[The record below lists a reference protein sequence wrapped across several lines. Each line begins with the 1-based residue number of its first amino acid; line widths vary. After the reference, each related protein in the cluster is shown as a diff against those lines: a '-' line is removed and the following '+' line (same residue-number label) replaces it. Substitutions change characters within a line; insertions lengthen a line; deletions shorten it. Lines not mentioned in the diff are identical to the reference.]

1 MEATNR
7 EGKTMIDTKNLDDL
21 AKRLTALM
29 PESLGSF
36 QEDIEKNLKSGLKGV
51 LQKMDLVTRE
61 EYDVQAALLLRS
73 QARLAEL
80 EDRIKALEK

>member
-1 MEATNR
+1 
-7 EGKTMIDTKNLDDL
+7 MIDTKNLDDL

>member
-1 MEATNR
+1 
-7 EGKTMIDTKNLDDL
+7 MINSKNLDDF

-29 PESLGSF
+29 PESLGRF

-61 EYDVQAALLLRS
+61 EYDVQTSLLQRS
-73 QARLAEL
+73 QARLVEL
-80 EDRIKALEK
+80 EERISALEK

>member
-1 MEATNR
+1 
-7 EGKTMIDTKNLDDL
+7 MIDSKNLDDF

-29 PESLGSF
+29 PESLGRF

-61 EYDVQAALLLRS
+61 EYDVQTSLLQRS
-73 QARLAEL
+73 QARLVEL
-80 EDRIKALEK
+80 EERISALEK

>member
-1 MEATNR
+1 
-7 EGKTMIDTKNLDDL
+7 MIDTKNLDDF

-29 PESLGSF
+29 PESLGRF

-61 EYDVQAALLLRS
+61 EYEVQTALLQRS

-80 EDRIKALEK
+80 EERISALEK

>member
-1 MEATNR
+1 
-7 EGKTMIDTKNLDDL
+7 MIDTKNLDDF

-29 PESLGSF
+29 PESLGRF

-61 EYDVQAALLLRS
+61 EYEVQTALLQRS
-73 QARLAEL
+73 QARLTEL
-80 EDRIKALEK
+80 EERISSLEK